1 MKSIKFYINKYSY
14 IENEKRDVSFIPMLM
29 RRKLNTYGKAA
40 LYTLYNAY
48 KENKNTKLVFASEYG
63 DIERVNKLIN
73 QRQSEG
79 EISPGG
85 FSFSVHNASIGLF
98 SLLKNLNSSYT
109 SISAGE
115 KTLAD
120 GILETV
126 LQIEDN
132 VPVLLCYT
140 ENTGEVK
147 SVSVLCSKN
156 DSSGTEVTA
165 ELQKQTE
172 TSEDNFN
179 NFIKFLNGEI
189 KTFNSGLYVLKR
201 G

>member
-14 IENEKRDVSFIPMLM
+14 IENEKPDVSFIPMLM

-165 ELQKQTE
+165 ELQKQTGDKLTELEKEINDFE
-172 TSEDNFN
+172 TNINF
-179 NFIKFLNGEI
+179 
-189 KTFNSGLYVLKR
+189 
-201 G
+201 

>member
-14 IENEKRDVSFIPMLM
+14 IENEKPDVSFIPMLM

-48 KENKNTKLVFASEYG
+48 KENKNTKLIFASEYG

>member
-14 IENEKRDVSFIPMLM
+14 IENEKPDVSFIPMLM

-40 LYTLYNAY
+40 LYTLYNTY

-172 TSEDNFN
+172 TSEDNFI

>member
-14 IENEKRDVSFIPMLM
+14 IENEKPDVSFIPMLM